1 MTVQAQ
7 PSGPDTPPSPSV
19 LAPAL
24 LGATATSACLL
35 AMVLSVYSSV
45 AGAAERLANP
55 QVKDEPRVAIADHAE
70 LAYCT
75 PPFKK
80 VLERVLHSCG
90 LGDTTGR
97 RGCKPTDVKTFAEI
111 SDEDFN
117 ALFTPLKDR
126 GAVILF
132 KTGKYDL
139 DEGARRL
146 VEEKFRDRRG
156 ARYFFVVA
164 RASKVGNVDKNRALS
179 QQRANSVLFHIKD
192 ITQDDPELEK
202 QVGMLWL
209 GAEYA
214 QFSTE
219 YCGWTTSN
227 PEEKCTEQAIN
238 QSALVSWIDCR
249 L

>member
-1 MTVQAQ
+1 M
-7 PSGPDTPPSPSV
+7 
-19 LAPAL
+19 L
-24 LGATATSACLL
+24 
-35 AMVLSVYSSV
+35 LSVYSSV
-45 AGAAERLANP
+45 AGAADRLANP
-55 QVKDEPRVAIADHAE
+55 RLKDEPKVAIADHAE

-75 PPFKK
+75 PQFKK

-146 VEEKFRDRRG
+146 IEEKFRDRRG

-192 ITQDDPELEK
+192 ITRDDPELEK
-202 QVGMLWL
+202 QVGLLWL

>member
-1 MTVQAQ
+1 
-7 PSGPDTPPSPSV
+7 
-19 LAPAL
+19 
-24 LGATATSACLL
+24 
-35 AMVLSVYSSV
+35 
-45 AGAAERLANP
+45 
-55 QVKDEPRVAIADHAE
+55 
-70 LAYCT
+70 
-75 PPFKK
+75 
-80 VLERVLHSCG
+80 
-90 LGDTTGR
+90 TTGR